1 LLPLDIL
8 TKLTLDDAIIVRDK
22 KYRINDMTTNLTT
35 GNVDLVLISDFS
47 EGTNEF
53 STVFNVNA
61 DTHVLT
67 VDANISLGGTLEFSN
82 TFEAQFITTFP
93 PLPFTG
99 TASGTLSI
107 YVPVNTGA
115 PRQQNFTIT
124 SYASDNTV
132 IWVNTVTI
140 IQAGTVS
147 FLQQENLDYIL
158 QENTDKIIL

>member
-1 LLPLDIL
+1 
-8 TKLTLDDAIIVRDK
+8 
-22 KYRINDMTTNLTT
+22 MTTNLTT

-47 EGTNEF
+47 DVNNEF

-61 DTHVLT
+61 DSHVLT
-67 VDANISLGGTLEFSN
+67 VDANASKGGTLVFSN
-82 TFEAQFITTFP
+82 TFEAQFIVTFP
-93 PLPFTG
+93 LTLPATVS
-99 TASGTLSI
+99 ASGTLSI
-107 YVPVNTGA
+107 FVPINTGA

-158 QENTDKIIL
+158 QENTYKIIL

>member
-1 LLPLDIL
+1 LDIL

-47 EGTNEF
+47 EGNNEF
-53 STVFNVNA
+53 STVFNVDA

-67 VDANISLGGTLEFSN
+67 VDANVSLGGTLEFSS
-82 TFEAQFITTFP
+82 TFEAQFIVTFP
-93 PLPFTG
+93 LTLPATVA
-99 TASGTLSI
+99 ASGTLSI
-107 YVPVNTGA
+107 FVPVNTGA

-140 IQAGTVS
+140 IQAGVIS

-158 QENTDKIIL
+158 QENTYKIIL